1 MSFKKT
7 PLDEE
12 PFGIKFLKKLDVG
25 DLVRWSELGKTGYK
39 QEAKVGIISELY
51 LERRGNRNV
60 ALAKV
65 HEVTNKKNLSPMGRQ
80 REILVV
86 NLELLSKV
94 GTKNELFPI

>member
-1 MSFKKT
+1 MSLKKT
-7 PLDEE
+7 PLSEE
-12 PFGIKFLKKLDVG
+12 PFGFKNLKKLDVG
-25 DLVRWSELGKTGYK
+25 DLVRWSELEKTGYK
-39 QEAKVGIISELY
+39 QEKKVGIISELY
-51 LERRGNRNV
+51 LEQRGNRNV
-60 ALAKV
+60 AIAKV

>member
-39 QEAKVGIISELY
+39 Q
-51 LERRGNRNV
+51 
-60 ALAKV
+60 
-65 HEVTNKKNLSPMGRQ
+65 
-80 REILVV
+80 
-86 NLELLSKV
+86 
-94 GTKNELFPI
+94 